1 MDMASTAPIAPINAD
16 QVSTLG
22 QRWYV
27 LIIMMLAY
35 TINIADRYV
44 MSTVLE
50 PIRLELKLTD
60 GGVAFLTGV
69 SLAFFYVIM
78 GIPLSWIADRYNRR
92 NLLAASITVWSAMT
106 ALCGMSQGYMQLLLA
121 RIGVGIGEAGGT
133 PSCNSIVADYFP
145 AGRRAMAMTI
155 FALGAP
161 IGAWLGADMAGYV
174 AAEYGWRYAFYV
186 LGVPGVVL
194 AIVIMLT
201 IKEPKRGRLD
211 AVDDTPA
218 RSLSE
223 TLQLIRSQTV
233 PVNTIRGCVIG
244 AITVYVATK
253 YSWWMAVLPGVLLG
267 IVIMRAIAGSKVK
280 QLDTVDDTDTRSLT
294 LNFIWSQKAMV
305 HTIMGSGLSALW
317 GWGLMWFT
325 PTFIQRAYGL
335 DVGEAGGV
343 IGPIHLVMGIGASLL
358 TAWLVG
364 RPSYTDPRKVLRLLA
379 VVTALATVPSFYA
392 YYTRSL
398 PTATLMWWIF
408 IPAIYFYIGPAMSL
422 LQNLAPPKMRAMVI
436 AVSLLVANVFNLIVA
451 PQGVGL
457 LSDYFAGPGGADAE
471 SLRIALLILAP
482 TGFWA
487 AWHYWRA
494 EKYAVEDQK
503 RAVGYV

>member
-1 MDMASTAPIAPINAD
+1 MASSAPATPVNVD

-50 PIRLELKLTD
+50 PIRLELNLTD
-60 GGVAFLTGV
+60 SGVAFLTGV

-78 GIPLSWIADRYNRR
+78 GIPLSWVADRYSRR
-92 NLLAASITVWSAMT
+92 NLLAISITIWSAMT
-106 ALCGMSQGYMQLLLA
+106 AFCGLSQGYMQLLLA

-174 AAEYGWRYAFYV
+174 AAEYGWRSAFYV
-186 LGVPGVVL
+186 LGVPGVIL
-194 AIVIMLT
+194 AAVIMLT

-211 AVDDTPA
+211 AVADTDAPT
-218 RSLSE
+218 LVE
-223 TLQLIRSQTV
+223 TLR
-233 PVNTIRGCVIG
+233 
-244 AITVYVATK
+244 
-253 YSWWMAVLPGVLLG
+253 
-267 IVIMRAIAGSKVK
+267 
-280 QLDTVDDTDTRSLT
+280 
-294 LNFIWSQKAMV
+294 FIWSQKAMV

-325 PTFIQRAYGL
+325 PTFIQRVYGL
-335 DVGEAGGV
+335 DVGEAGAV

-364 RPSYTDPRKVLRLLA
+364 RPSYTDPRKVLRLLG
-379 VVTALATVPSFYA
+379 VVTALATLPSIYA
-392 YYTRSL
+392 YYTHSL
-398 PTATLMWWIF
+398 ATATLMWWVF

-422 LQNLAPPKMRAMVI
+422 LQNLSPPKMRAMVI

-457 LSDYFAGPGGADAE
+457 LSDYFAGAKGADGE
-471 SLRIALLILAP
+471 SLRMALLILAP

-494 EKYAVEDQK
+494 EKYAVADQK

>member
-1 MDMASTAPIAPINAD
+1 MATNAPTQPAPIDAD
-16 QVSTLG
+16 QVCTLG

-50 PIRLELKLTD
+50 PIRLELQLTD
-60 GGVAFLTGV
+60 AGVAFLTGV

-92 NLLAASITVWSAMT
+92 NLLAASITIWSAMT

-174 AAEYGWRYAFYV
+174 AAEYGWRMAFYV
-186 LGVPGVVL
+186 LGVPGILL

-211 AVDDTPA
+211 AVDDTDAPT
-218 RSLSE
+218 LKE
-223 TLQLIRSQTV
+223 TL
-233 PVNTIRGCVIG
+233 
-244 AITVYVATK
+244 K
-253 YSWWMAVLPGVLLG
+253 Y
-267 IVIMRAIAGSKVK
+267 
-280 QLDTVDDTDTRSLT
+280 
-294 LNFIWSQKAMV
+294 IWSQKGMV
-305 HTIMGSGLSALW
+305 HAIMGSGLSALW

-364 RPSYTDPRKVLRLLA
+364 RPAYTDPRKVLRLLS
-379 VVTALATVPSFYA
+379 VVTALATIPSIYA
-392 YYTRSL
+392 YYTNSL
-398 PTATLMWWIF
+398 ATATLMWWIF

-457 LSDYFAGPGGADAE
+457 LSDYFAGPAGADAE
-471 SLRIALLILAP
+471 SLRMALLILAP

-494 EKYAVEDQK
+494 EKYAFEDQK
-503 RAVGYV
+503 RACGYV

>member
-1 MDMASTAPIAPINAD
+1 MANNEPTAPVSAD
-16 QVSTLG
+16 DVSTLG

-27 LIIMMLAY
+27 LFIMMLAY
-35 TINIADRYV
+35 AINIADRYV

-50 PIRLELKLTD
+50 PIRLELQLTD
-60 GGVAFLTGV
+60 AGVAFLTGV

-92 NLLAASITVWSAMT
+92 NLLAASITIWSAMT

-121 RIGVGIGEAGGT
+121 RIGVGVGEAGGT

-174 AAEYGWRYAFYV
+174 AAEYGWRMAFYV
-186 LGVPGVVL
+186 LGIPGILL

-211 AVDDTPA
+211 MVDDSAAPNLT
-218 RSLSE
+218 E
-223 TLQLIRSQTV
+223 TL
-233 PVNTIRGCVIG
+233 
-244 AITVYVATK
+244 K
-253 YSWWMAVLPGVLLG
+253 Y
-267 IVIMRAIAGSKVK
+267 
-280 QLDTVDDTDTRSLT
+280 
-294 LNFIWSQKAMV
+294 IWSQKGMV
-305 HTIMGSGLSALW
+305 HAIMGSGLSALW

-335 DVGEAGGV
+335 DVGEAGAV
-343 IGPIHLVMGIGASLL
+343 IGPIHLIMGIGASLL

-364 RPSYTDPRKVLRLLA
+364 RPSYTDPRKVLRLLS
-379 VVTALATVPSFYA
+379 VVTALATIPSIYA
-392 YYTRSL
+392 YYTNSL
-398 PTATLMWWIF
+398 ATATLMWWIF

-457 LSDYFAGPGGADAE
+457 LSDYFAGPAGADAE
-471 SLRIALLILAP
+471 SLRMALLVLAP

-494 EKYAVEDQK
+494 EKYAYDDQK
-503 RAVGYV
+503 RACGYV

>member
-174 AAEYGWRYAFYV
+174 AAEYGWRAAFYV
-186 LGVPGVVL
+186 LGVPGILL

-211 AVDDTPA
+211 AV
-218 RSLSE
+218 S
-223 TLQLIRSQTV
+223 
-233 PVNTIRGCVIG
+233 
-244 AITVYVATK
+244 
-253 YSWWMAVLPGVLLG
+253 
-267 IVIMRAIAGSKVK
+267 
-280 QLDTVDDTDTRSLT
+280 DTDAPT
-294 LNFIWSQKAMV
+294 LAQTLKFIWSQKGMV
-305 HTIMGSGLSALW
+305 HAIMGSGLSALW

-379 VVTALATVPSFYA
+379 VVTALATVPSVYA

>member
-1 MDMASTAPIAPINAD
+1 MASNPAETQPSAD
-16 QVSTLG
+16 EVSSLTT
-22 QRWYV
+22 RWYV
-27 LIIMMLAY
+27 LFIMMLAY

-50 PIRLELKLTD
+50 PIRLELNLSD

-78 GIPLSWIADRYNRR
+78 GFPLSWIADRYNRR
-92 NLLAASITVWSAMT
+92 NLLAASIAVWSAMT

-121 RIGVGIGEAGGT
+121 RIGVGVGEAGGT
-133 PSCNSIVADYFP
+133 PACNSIVADYFP
-145 AGRRAMAMTI
+145 ASRRAMAMTI

-174 AAEYGWRYAFYV
+174 AAEYGWRMAFFV
-186 LGVPGVVL
+186 LGVPGILL

-201 IKEPKRGRLD
+201 IREPRRGRLD
-211 AVDDTPA
+211 VVADADTPNLA
-218 RSLSE
+218 E
-223 TLQLIRSQTV
+223 TLT
-233 PVNTIRGCVIG
+233 
-244 AITVYVATK
+244 
-253 YSWWMAVLPGVLLG
+253 
-267 IVIMRAIAGSKVK
+267 
-280 QLDTVDDTDTRSLT
+280 
-294 LNFIWSQKAMV
+294 FIWSQKGMV
-305 HTIMGSGLSALW
+305 HTIMGGGISALW

-325 PTFIQRAYGL
+325 PTFIQRTYDL
-335 DVGEAGGV
+335 DVGQAGAV

-364 RPSYTDPRKVLRLLA
+364 RPAYTDPRKILRLLG
-379 VVTALATVPSFYA
+379 VVTAAATVPSIYA
-392 YYTRSL
+392 YYTNSL
-398 PTATLMWWIF
+398 GVATLMWWIF
-408 IPAIYFYIGPAMSL
+408 IPAIYFYIGPVMSL

-457 LSDYFAGPGGADAE
+457 LSDYFAGPGGADAA
-471 SLRIALLILAP
+471 SLRTALLILAP
-482 TGFWA
+482 TGLWA

-494 EKYAVEDQK
+494 EKYIVEDQK
-503 RAVGYV
+503 RAIGYV